1 MTNPDR
7 GRPSLLADLVLGMVY
22 FVVVTPVGW
31 LSRLIR
37 DPLSRRR
44 NRRAKTYWIVSA
56 KR

>member
-7 GRPSLLADLVLGMVY
+7 GRPTLLTDLVLGMVY
-22 FVVVTPVGW
+22 FGVVTPVGW

-44 NRRAKTYWIVSA
+44 NRRATTYWVGSA
-56 KR
+56 RR